1 MCVPG
6 STGHSRCMS
15 INQKL
20 RRSTA
25 AAFAVGTLGIVAGF
39 GAGPAYAD
47 AVDDTFVASLADA
60 GIPQIDPAREIA
72 AGHAVCQNISEGPA
86 PDEIVSAFV
95 AKNVF
100 ATRAQDVA
108 MIRASITA
116 YCPQYL
122 PQLHS

>member
-1 MCVPG
+1 
-6 STGHSRCMS
+6 MS
-15 INQKL
+15 INHNL
-20 RRSTA
+20 RRNAA
-25 AAFAVGTLGIVAGF
+25 AAFAVGTLGIVAAF
-39 GAGPAYAD
+39 SAGPAYAD

-72 AGHAVCQNISEGPA
+72 AGQAVCQNLSEGPP